1 MSRAELEARIATLEE
16 TLASKPSRQ
25 RGARSADKVR
35 ERARRKQFK
44 AEAWHRARLHLS
56 INRYYC

>member
-1 MSRAELEARIATLEE
+1 MSRAELEARIAALED
-16 TLASKPSRQ
+16 TLASKPCRQ
-25 RGARSADKVR
+25 RGARSADKAR

-44 AEAWHRARLHLS
+44 LDAWKRAHLHLS